1 MYAVIRSGGK
11 QYRVSEGEVVRLEH
25 LPGKVGG
32 KVTFK
37 EVLAVGE
44 NGTLEAGKPTLPS
57 AKVTGSIVEQGKG
70 DKVRV
75 FKFKK
80 NSQYKILRGHRQPF
94 TAVRITEISSKASA
108 SE

>member
-11 QYRVSEGEVVRLEH
+11 QHRVTPGDVVRVES

-37 EVLAVGE
+37 DVLAVAEDGKMKV
-44 NGTLEAGKPTLPS
+44 GTPTLAK
-57 AKVTGSIVEQGKG
+57 AKVSGTIVAQDKAE
-70 DKVRV
+70 KVRV

-80 NSQYKILRGHRQPF
+80 NSQYKILRGHRQRF
-94 TAVRITEISSKASA
+94 TAVKVTEISAD
-108 SE
+108 

>member
-11 QYRVSEGEVVRLEH
+11 QYRVAAGDVVRVESLA
-25 LPGKVGG
+25 GKVGG

-37 EVLAVGE
+37 EVLALQDEGGLKL
-44 NGTLEAGKPTLPS
+44 GTPTLAK
-57 AKVTGSIVEQGKG
+57 AKVSGTIVAQDKAE
-70 DKVRV
+70 KVRV

-94 TAVRITEISSKASA
+94 TAVKVTEISAQ
-108 SE
+108 

>member
-11 QYRVSEGEVVRLEH
+11 QYRVAEGDVVRVES

-37 EVLAVGE
+37 EVLALGGESDLKVG
-44 NGTLEAGKPTLPS
+44 APTLAK
-57 AKVTGSIVEQGKG
+57 AKVAGTILEQGKA

-80 NSQYKILRGHRQPF
+80 NSQYKIMRGHRQRF
-94 TAVRITEISSKASA
+94 TAVKVTEISA
-108 SE
+108 E

>member
-11 QYRVSEGEVVRLEH
+11 QYRVAEGEVVRLEN

-32 KVTFK
+32 KITFS
-37 EVLAVGE
+37 EILALEDKNGLKVGDPLLE
-44 NGTLEAGKPTLPS
+44 KARVSGT
-57 AKVTGSIVEQGKG
+57 IVEHGKAA
-70 DKVRV
+70 KLRV

-94 TAVRITEISSKASA
+94 TAVKITEVSAKAA
-108 SE
+108 E

>member
-11 QYRVSEGEVVRLEH
+11 QYRVAEGDVVRVES

-37 EVLAVGE
+37 EVLAIGADGE
-44 NGTLEAGKPTLPS
+44 VKAGAPTLP
-57 AKVTGSIVEQGKG
+57 KVKVSGTIVAQGKA

-80 NSQYKILRGHRQPF
+80 NSQYKIMRGHRQPV
-94 TAVRITEISSKASA
+94 TAVKVTEISAQ
-108 SE
+108 

>member
-11 QYRVSEGEVVRLEH
+11 QYRVSKGDVVRLEN

-44 NGTLEAGKPTLPS
+44 KGRLDLGQPTLK
-57 AKVTGSIVEQGKG
+57 AKVTGTIVAQSKAK
-70 DKVRV
+70 KVRV

-80 NSQYKILRGHRQPF
+80 NSQYKIMRGHRQPF
-94 TAVRITEISSKASA
+94 TAVKVTGISA
-108 SE
+108 E

>member
-11 QYRVSEGEVVRLEH
+11 QYRVAEGDVVRVEH

-37 EVLAVGE
+37 EVLAVADDGKV
-44 NGTLEAGKPTLPS
+44 NAGTPTIPK
-57 AKVTGSIVEQGKG
+57 AKVSGNIVEQSKAK
-70 DKVRV
+70 KVRV

-80 NSQYKILRGHRQPF
+80 NSQYKIMRGHRQPY
-94 TAVRITEISSKASA
+94 TAVKITGISA
-108 SE
+108 E

>member
-11 QYRVSEGEVVRLEH
+11 QYRVAEGEVVRVER

-37 EVLAVGE
+37 EVLAIGA
-44 NGTLEAGKPTLPS
+44 NGAFQAGTPTL
-57 AKVTGSIVEQGKG
+57 AKAQVSGSIVEQGKA
-70 DKVRV
+70 KKIRV

-80 NSQYKILRGHRQPF
+80 NSQYKILRGHRQLQ
-94 TAVRITEISSKASA
+94 TTVKITEISA
-108 SE
+108 E

>member
-11 QYRVSEGEVVRLEH
+11 QYRVAEGDVVRVESLH
-25 LPGKVGG
+25 GKVGG

-37 EVLAVGE
+37 EVLAIGE
-44 NGTLEAGKPTLPS
+44 NGDVKAGTPTLAK
-57 AKVTGSIVEQGKG
+57 AKVAGTILEQGKA

-80 NSQYKILRGHRQPF
+80 NSQYKIMRGHRQRF
-94 TAVRITEISSKASA
+94 TAVKVTEISA
-108 SE
+108 E

>member
-11 QYRVSEGEVVRLEH
+11 QYRVAEGDVVRVEN

-37 EVLAVGE
+37 EVLALADDGDVK
-44 NGTLEAGKPTLPS
+44 AGNPTLAK
-57 AKVTGSIVEQGKG
+57 AKVAGTIVEQGKA

-80 NSQYKILRGHRQPF
+80 NSQYKILRGHRQRF
-94 TAVRITEISSKASA
+94 TAVKVTEISAQ
-108 SE
+108 

>member
-11 QYRVSEGEVVRLEH
+11 QYRVSEGEVVRLER

-37 EVLAVGE
+37 DVLAVG
-44 NGTLEAGKPTLPS
+44 NDGKLEAGQPVLAK
-57 AKVTGSIVEQGKG
+57 AKVSGSIVEQSRSA
-70 DKVRV
+70 KVRV

-94 TAVRITEISSKASA
+94 TAVKITEISAQ
-108 SE
+108 

>member
-11 QYRVSEGEVVRLEH
+11 QYRVAEGDVVRVES

-37 EVLAVGE
+37 EVLAIGGNGE
-44 NGTLEAGKPTLPS
+44 VKAGSPTLAK
-57 AKVTGSIVEQGKG
+57 AKVTGTIVAQGKA

-80 NSQYKILRGHRQPF
+80 NSQYKILRGHRQAF
-94 TAVRITEISSKASA
+94 TAVQVNEISAQ
-108 SE
+108 

>member
-1 MYAVIRSGGK
+1 MYAVIRTGGK
-11 QYRVSEGEVVRLEH
+11 QHRVEKGGVVRVER

-44 NGTLEAGKPTLPS
+44 NGNLQTGTPTLPK
-57 AKVTGSIVEQGKG
+57 AKVSGTIVEQGKG
-70 DKVRV
+70 KKVRV

-80 NSQYKILRGHRQPF
+80 NSQYKIMRGHSQLF
-94 TAVRITEISSKASA
+94 TAVKVTGISA
-108 SE
+108 E

>member
-11 QYRVSEGEVVRLEH
+11 QYRVSEGDVVRVET

-37 EVLAVGE
+37 EVLAIGE
-44 NGTLEAGKPTLPS
+44 NGTVKAGTPVLAK
-57 AKVTGSIVEQGKG
+57 AKVAGTIIEQGKG
-70 DKVRV
+70 KKVRV

-80 NSQYKILRGHRQPF
+80 NSQYKILRGHRQRF
-94 TAVRITEISSKASA
+94 TAVKVTGISA
-108 SE
+108 E

>member
-11 QYRVSEGEVVRLEH
+11 QYRVGKGDVVRLER

-32 KVTFK
+32 KVAFK
-37 EVLAVGE
+37 EVLAIEEHGKLKL
-44 NGTLEAGKPTLPS
+44 GTPTLAK
-57 AKVTGSIVEQGKG
+57 AKVSGTIVDQGKRPT
-70 DKVRV
+70 VRV

-94 TAVRITEISSKASA
+94 TAVKVTEISV
-108 SE
+108 

>member
-11 QYRVSEGEVVRLEH
+11 QYRVAEGDVVRVES

-37 EVLAVGE
+37 DVLAVEDGSDLKV
-44 NGTLEAGKPTLPS
+44 GAPTLAK
-57 AKVTGSIVEQGKG
+57 AKVSGTIVAQGKA

-80 NSQYKILRGHRQPF
+80 NSQYKILRGHRQPV
-94 TAVRITEISSKASA
+94 TAVKIAEISVQ
-108 SE
+108 

>member
-1 MYAVIRSGGK
+1 MYAVIRTGGK
-11 QYRVSEGEVVRLEH
+11 QHRVEKDDVVRVER

-44 NGTLEAGKPTLPS
+44 NGKLQTGTPALPK
-57 AKVTGSIVEQGKG
+57 AKVSGTIVEQGKG
-70 DKVRV
+70 KKVRV

-80 NSQYKILRGHRQPF
+80 NSQYKIMRGHSQLY
-94 TAVRITEISSKASA
+94 TSVKVTGISA
-108 SE
+108 E

>member
-11 QYRVSEGEVVRLEH
+11 KYRFAEGGRVGVQSP
-25 LPGKVGG
+25 PGKVGG

-37 EVLAVGE
+37 EVLAIGE
-44 NGTLEAGKPTLPS
+44 NGDVKAGTPTLAK
-57 AKVTGSIVEQGKG
+57 AKVAGTILEQGKA

-80 NSQYKILRGHRQPF
+80 NSQYKIMRGHRQRF
-94 TAVRITEISSKASA
+94 TAVKVTEISA
-108 SE
+108 E

>member
-37 EVLAVGE
+37 DVLAVGG
-44 NGTLEAGKPTLPS
+44 NGKMEAGQPVS
-57 AKVTGSIVEQGKG
+57 AKAKVSGSIVEQGKG
-70 DKVRV
+70 AKVKV

-80 NSQYKILRGHRQPF
+80 NSQYKILRGHRQPY
-94 TAVRITEISSKASA
+94 TAVKITEISSAQ
-108 SE
+108 

>member
-11 QYRVSEGEVVRLEH
+11 QHRVSEGDVVRVER

-37 EVLAVGE
+37 EVLALAE
-44 NGTLEAGKPTLPS
+44 NGKMTAGTPTVAK
-57 AKVTGSIVEQGKG
+57 AKVTGSIVEQSKSK
-70 DKVRV
+70 KVRV

-80 NSQYKILRGHRQPF
+80 NSQYKIMRGHRQDQ
-94 TAVRITEISSKASA
+94 TAVKITGISAG
-108 SE
+108 

>member
-37 EVLAVGE
+37 DVLAVGD
-44 NGTLEAGKPTLPS
+44 NGKLEAGEPVLAK
-57 AKVTGSIVEQGKG
+57 AKVSGSIVEQGKAA
-70 DKVRV
+70 KVRV

-94 TAVRITEISSKASA
+94 TAVKITEISAQ
-108 SE
+108 

>member
-11 QYRVSEGEVVRLEH
+11 QYRVSEGDVVRLER
-25 LPGKVGG
+25 LEGKVG
-32 KVTFK
+32 KKLSF
-37 EVLAVGE
+37 EVLALGD
-44 NGTLEAGKPTLPS
+44 NGDLQVVPFSGSK
-57 AKVTGSIVEQGKG
+57 AKVTGAIVEQGKG

-80 NSQYKILRGHRQPF
+80 NSQYKIMRGHRQPF
-94 TAVRITEISSKASA
+94 TAVKITDISAKEKE